1 MSYINQDTFDYPV
14 SAAQIIAAHPNTSF
28 PIPFEPPDNFFWV
41 SEVLPPSFNSLTQK
55 VSELSPEFVD
65 TTWRQRWLVVPL
77 SVSEIAAAAAALVP
91 ISVTRVQA
99 RMALA
104 EAGLLLQVDGAV
116 NAMTGLT
123 GEFAKIKWFD
133 ATQIDRG
140 DPLVNQMGA
149 LLNKNPGQMDAL
161 FVRAA
166 QL

>member
-1 MSYINQDTFDYPV
+1 MSYINQDTFEYPV

-28 PIPFEPPDNFFWV
+28 PIPFEPPDNFSRV

-55 VSELSPEFVD
+55 ASELSPEFVD
-65 TTWRQRWLVVPL
+65 TAWRQRWLVVPL
-77 SVSEIAAAAAALVP
+77 SASEIAAAATAKVP

-104 EAGLLLQVDGAV
+104 EAGLLVQVDGV
-116 NAMTGLT
+116 VTAMTGLT

-133 ATQIDRG
+133 ATQIDRD
-140 DPLVNQMGA
+140 DPLVNQMGG
-149 LLNKNPGQMDAL
+149 LLNKTPEQMDAL